1 MVIDIETMV
10 PEDSFGRVLK
20 RAMGY
25 DWLTEQLKPY
35 FPDAND
41 ETASPLRTLALIMIE
56 HLQPY
61 APRYA
66 DKPFLWSIY
75 GEWATSFDYMLLLA
89 AVPPEIPPFEDI
101 VNPVYERLPSEVLYE
116 LLRHILISCI
126 GQRVAAEYRDEKLYY
141 IQSLS
146 SEEQTAEAERLARLY
161 TEQFYKEVRIYR
173 DSASA
178 QP

>member
-10 PEDSFGRVLK
+10 PEDSFVRALK
-20 RAMGY
+20 KAMDY
-25 DWLTEQLKPY
+25 DWLIEQLKPY
-35 FPDAND
+35 FPDVKD
-41 ETASPLRTLALIMIE
+41 ETSSPLRALALIMIE

-61 APRYA
+61 ALRYA

-75 GEWATSFDYMLLLA
+75 REWETRFDYMWLLA
-89 AVPPEIPPFEDI
+89 AVPTDIPPFED
-101 VNPVYERLPSEVLYE
+101 VVDPVYEKLPSEVLCE
-116 LLRHILISCI
+116 LLRHILINCI
-126 GQRVAAEYRDEKLYY
+126 ELRVGAEYRDEELYY
-141 IQSLS
+141 IRSLS

-161 TEQFYKEVRIYR
+161 TEHFYKEVRIYR

>member
-10 PEDSFGRVLK
+10 PEDSFARALK
-20 RAMGY
+20 KAMDY
-25 DWLTEQLKPY
+25 DWLIEQLKPC
-35 FPDAND
+35 FPDIKDRA
-41 ETASPLRTLALIMIE
+41 ASPLRTITLIMIE
-56 HLQPY
+56 HLYPY

-66 DKPFLWSIY
+66 DKPFLWSVY
-75 GEWATSFDYMLLLA
+75 SEWATSFGYMWLLA
-89 AVPPEIPPFEDI
+89 AVPPEIPPFDDV
-101 VNPVYERLPSEVLYE
+101 VNPVYEKLPSEVLYK
-116 LLRHILISCI
+116 LLRHILINCI
-126 GQRVAAEYRDEKLYY
+126 ELRVAAEYRDEELYY

-146 SEEQTAEAERLARLY
+146 SEEQTAEAERLAHLY